1 MSESAIYSAFTRK
14 QAHIENAHTKNHK
27 FSHTPSFNKK
37 HITYTM
43 TVDTITNEF
52 GDVNIRL
59 MTNNID
65 ETPLKNK
72 VSASAN
78 PVSPESDSPSVSS
91 SDEPT
96 TSIIRRETV
105 TVSEHKLA
113 ELAGQHAVEPLLKEN
128 PNRFV
133 LFPIEDNDVSII

>member
-1 MSESAIYSAFTRK
+1 
-14 QAHIENAHTKNHK
+14 
-27 FSHTPSFNKK
+27 
-37 HITYTM
+37 M

-52 GDVNIRL
+52 GDMNIRL
-59 MTNNID
+59 MTNNVD
-65 ETPLKNK
+65 STPLKNK
-72 VSASAN
+72 VSASPN

-96 TSIIRRETV
+96 TSIIRREAV
-105 TVSEHKLA
+105 TVSEHKRA

-133 LFPIEDNDVSII
+133 LFPIEDDDVSI